1 MPDGL
6 DFEQPL
12 LELEIRIAALQ
23 ATDDPAHADEIA
35 RLQERL
41 ERQRQ
46 RTYAA
51 LTPCSARSWRG
62 IPSVP
67 TRATGASCSS
77 RTSPSCTATASSAT
91 TRPSS
96 AGSRASRAS
105 RWS

>member
-1 MPDGL
+1 MPDAL

-46 RTYAA
+46 GTYAG
-51 LTPCSARSWRG
+51 LTPWERTQLARHPKR
-62 IPSVP
+62 PH
-67 TRATGASCSS
+67 TRDWCKLLRVEFTELHGDGVFRDDASIVGGM
-77 RTSPSCTATASSAT
+77 ASFCA
-91 TRPSS
+91 
-96 AGSRASRAS
+96 
-105 RWS
+105 